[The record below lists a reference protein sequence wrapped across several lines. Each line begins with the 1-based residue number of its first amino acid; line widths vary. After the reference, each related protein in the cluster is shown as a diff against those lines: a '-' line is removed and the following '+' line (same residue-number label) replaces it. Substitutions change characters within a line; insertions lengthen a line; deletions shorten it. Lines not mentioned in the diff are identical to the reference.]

1 MTLVG
6 VICSWQLTLLPP
18 SKETAIGLG
27 VRYLISFSHLW
38 VMTLSGV
45 VTIEEESSIST
56 NLVSLESS
64 QAAMTSRGVVS
75 RKKNLASQVHWKK
88 NGEI

>member
-1 MTLVG
+1 
-6 VICSWQLTLLPP
+6 
-18 SKETAIGLG
+18 
-27 VRYLISFSHLW
+27 
-38 VMTLSGV
+38 MTLSGV

-75 RKKNLASQVHWKK
+75 RKKNQKSCKTGSLEKK
-88 NGEI
+88 RGNLIQGG